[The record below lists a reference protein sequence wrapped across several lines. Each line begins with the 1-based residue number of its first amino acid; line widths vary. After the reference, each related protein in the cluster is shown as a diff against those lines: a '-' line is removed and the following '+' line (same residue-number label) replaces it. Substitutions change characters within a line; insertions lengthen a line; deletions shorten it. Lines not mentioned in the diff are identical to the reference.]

1 MPGFQRRSVMKVLNE
16 LRHTQPVNKQAAKE
30 LSHRT
35 PERLPKKQGY
45 SFHKRTKKG
54 ALEAERE
61 RWMKK

>member
-1 MPGFQRRSVMKVLNE
+1 MKVLKE

-30 LSHRT
+30 LSHKT

-45 SFHKRTKKG
+45 SFYKRTKKG
-54 ALEAERE
+54 ALELERE